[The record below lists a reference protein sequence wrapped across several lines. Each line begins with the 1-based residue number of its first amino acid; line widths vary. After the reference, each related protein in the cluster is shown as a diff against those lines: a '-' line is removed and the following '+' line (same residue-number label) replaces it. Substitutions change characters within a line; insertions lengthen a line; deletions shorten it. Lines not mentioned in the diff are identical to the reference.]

1 MKIRVTKVFEFEAAH
16 ALDCHDGK
24 CSNIHGHSYKLH
36 VTVLGQPIHQKGAA
50 KDGMV
55 IDFSDIKSVVK
66 SVVVNPFDHALIL
79 EKDSPYLSEELRQ
92 RQKLI
97 LYDVQPTAENM
108 VIDMVKKIESKLP
121 KEIQLKQLRLYETP
135 TSWAEWNDSD
145 NYNHKP
151 QL

>member
-36 VTVLGQPIHQKGAA
+36 VTVIGNPARDKGKP

-55 IDFSDIKSVVK
+55 IDFSDIKAAVK
-66 SVVVNPFDHALIL
+66 LAVINPFDHALIL
-79 EKDSPYLSEELRQ
+79 ENDSPYLTESLRK

-97 LYDVQPTAENM
+97 LYQIQPTAENM
-108 VIDMVKKIESKLP
+108 LLDMVDRVKKRLPDNTELHNMKLF
-121 KEIQLKQLRLYETP
+121 ETRS
-135 TSWAEWNDSD
+135 SWAEWFASD
-145 NYNHKP
+145 NN
-151 QL
+151 

>member
-36 VTVLGQPIHQKGAA
+36 VTVIGNPAHDKGMP

-55 IDFSDIKSVVK
+55 IDFSDIKAAVK
-66 SVVVNPFDHALIL
+66 IAVINPFDHALIL
-79 EKDSPYLSEELRQ
+79 EDDSPYLTKTIRK

-97 LYDVQPTAENM
+97 LYKIQPTAENM
-108 VIDMVKKIESKLP
+108 LIDMVGRVKNHLP
-121 KEIQLKQLRLYETP
+121 KNAELISMKLFETRS
-135 TSWAEWNDSD
+135 SWAEWFADD
-145 NYNHKP
+145 NN
-151 QL
+151 

>member
-36 VTVLGQPIHQKGAA
+36 VTVSGDPVHEKGMP

-55 IDFSDIKSVVK
+55 IDFADIKPAVK
-66 SVVVNPFDHALIL
+66 MAVVNPFDHALIL
-79 EKDSPYLSEELRQ
+79 EDDSPYLTESIRK

-97 LYDVQPTAENM
+97 LYSLQPTAENM
-108 VIDMVKKIESKLP
+108 LIDMVDRVKKRLPAHIELHSMKLF
-121 KEIQLKQLRLYETP
+121 ETSS
-135 TSWAEWNDSD
+135 SWAEWFALD
-145 NYNHKP
+145 NN
-151 QL
+151 

>member
-36 VTVLGQPIHQKGAA
+36 VTVSGDPLHQKGMP

-55 IDFSDIKSVVK
+55 IDFSDIKAAVK
-66 SVVVNPFDHALIL
+66 MAVVNPFDHALIL
-79 EKDSPYLSEELRQ
+79 EDDSPYLTKTLRK

-97 LYDVQPTAENM
+97 LYKIQPTAENM
-108 VIDMVKKIESKLP
+108 LIDMVERVKARLPNSIELHSMKLF
-121 KEIQLKQLRLYETP
+121 ETSS
-135 TSWAEWNDSD
+135 SWAEWFASD
-145 NYNHKP
+145 NN
-151 QL
+151 

>member
-36 VTVLGQPIHQKGAA
+36 VTVIGNPLRDKGKP

-55 IDFSDIKSVVK
+55 IDFADIKAAVK
-66 SVVVNPFDHALIL
+66 IAVINPFDHALIL
-79 EKDSPYLSEELRQ
+79 EKDSPYLTETIKK

-97 LYDVQPTAENM
+97 LYPLQPTAENM
-108 VIDMVKKIESKLP
+108 LIDMVERVIVRLP
-121 KEIQLKQLRLYETP
+121 KNTKLHSMKLYETRS
-135 TSWAEWNDSD
+135 SWAEWVAAD
-145 NYNHKP
+145 N
-151 QL
+151 Q